1 MIDFRYHLVSIVA
14 VFLALTV
21 GLVLGTTML
30 QDPLLNTLQSETADL
45 RGQSEQLRTERD
57 AAERV
62 GAGADMFAD
71 VLSEEVLERRLDG
84 VGVVMVAAP
93 GADAGVVTALA
104 ERVEEA
110 DGEVVGRVDL
120 TPELVDGDN
129 ATFVGELAF
138 QVARDPDRLT
148 GNAHERAGA
157 ELGRALAHGARAVDS
172 LADGVRGADTR
183 ADDTGVGD
191 GSGTG
196 GEGDAEVRDDRAA
209 AAVLAAFAEGGLVAL
224 QGEPAEAADAVVVVA
239 PAFGSEGDTETAH
252 AVLTTL
258 VAALREQVGPTVL
271 AGDPASAEP
280 GGLVAHARAQEPVYT
295 TVDLAGRPMGDVI
308 AVLALAASL
317 RGPGA
322 AYGVGE
328 GVVGVVP
335 DPLPDPR
342 STGDGDGEDSAG
354 GESGDG
360 DGTGHDVRHATRGGE

>member
-45 RGQSEQLRTERD
+45 RGQSERLRTERD
-57 AAERV
+57 AAARV
-62 GAGADMFAD
+62 GAGADTFAD
-71 VLSEEVLERRLDG
+71 ALSEEVLDRRLDG

-93 GADAGVVTALA
+93 GADVGVVTALA
-104 ERVEEA
+104 DRVEEA

-148 GNAHERAGA
+148 GNAHERVGA
-157 ELGRALAHGARAVDS
+157 ELGRALAHVRSAGDART
-172 LADGVRGADTR
+172 GDTV
-183 ADDTGVGD
+183 VGD
-191 GSGTG
+191 RETG
-196 GEGDAEVRDDRAA
+196 DGRKDEEHADDRAA

-224 QGEPAEAADAVVVVA
+224 QGEPAEAADAVIVVA

-258 VAALREQVGPTVL
+258 VSALRTEVGPTVL
-271 AGDPASAEP
+271 AGEVSSAGP
-280 GGLVAHARAQEPVYT
+280 GGLVARARAQEPAYT
-295 TVDLAGRPMGDVI
+295 TVDLVGRPMGDVI

-317 RGPGA
+317 GGPGA

-335 DPLPDPR
+335 DPLPGPR
-342 STGDGDGEDSAG
+342 YAGDGDEGDAG
-354 GESGDG
+354 GGEDG
-360 DGTGHDVRHATRGGE
+360 DGTEHDVRRATRGEE

>member
-62 GAGADMFAD
+62 GAGADTFAEA
-71 VLSEEVLERRLDG
+71 LSEEVLARRLDG
-84 VGVVMVAAP
+84 VGVVVVAAP

-104 ERVEEA
+104 DRVEEA

-157 ELGRALAHGARAVDS
+157 ELGRALAHAGRTDEAPA
-172 LADGVRGADTR
+172 
-183 ADDTGVGD
+183 D

-196 GEGDAEVRDDRAA
+196 DGRKDEGEQEEHRDDRAA

-258 VAALREQVGPTVL
+258 VSALRAQVGPTVL
-271 AGDPASAEP
+271 AGDAASAGP
-280 GGLVAHARAQEPVYT
+280 GGLLARARAQEPAYS

-317 RGPGA
+317 REPGA

-335 DPLPDPR
+335 EPLPGPR
-342 STGDGDGEDSAG
+342 YTGDGDEGDSG
-354 GESGDG
+354 SGDFEDG
-360 DGTGHDVRHATRGGE
+360 DGSDHDVRRATRGEE